1 MEGAIIGMLEG
12 LVVGSFVGAIKFGN
26 STISGMRTDGRSV
39 SSGPGWRVSVGTGD
53 SVGESVGSN
62 VVLFTDGPGDS
73 VGKGVGKNVGMCDG
87 NCDGTVDGETEGSSP
102 KSVGEAI

>member
-1 MEGAIIGMLEG
+1 MLEG

-39 SSGPGWRVSVGTGD
+39 SSGPVSRV
-53 SVGESVGSN
+53 SVGESVDSN
-62 VVLFTDGPGDS
+62 VVLVTDGPGDS
-73 VGKGVGKNVGMCDG
+73 VGKDDVGKNVGMCDG
-87 NCDGTVDGETEGSSP
+87 NCDGSVDGETEGSSP